1 MATASAPTTSLK
13 QLASRLAEKS
23 KDMSKKEVN
32 ELLDTFF
39 KYIVADLKKGCRVR
53 VPGFGILQ
61 VRKSAARMARNPATG
76 EAISVPAKKKI
87 RFRPSKELKEA
98 VGK

>member
-1 MATASAPTTSLK
+1 MASATAPTVSLK
-13 QLASRLAEKS
+13 HLATRLAEKT
-23 KDMSKKEVN
+23 KDMSKKQAN
-32 ELLDTFF
+32 ELLDTLF
-39 KYIVADLKKGCRVR
+39 KFIVADLKKGNRVR
-53 VPGFGILQ
+53 IPGFGILQ

-87 RFRPSKELKEA
+87 KFRPAKELKEA

>member
-1 MATASAPTTSLK
+1 MATASAPTVSLK
-13 QLASRLAEKS
+13 HLANRLAEKS
-23 KDMSKKEVN
+23 KDMSKKEAN
-32 ELLDTFF
+32 ELLDTLF
-39 KYIVADLKKGCRVR
+39 KFIVSDLKKGNRVR
-53 VPGFGILQ
+53 IPGFGILM